1 MSIISIEDHFIRPRG
16 LYNPKIPTLMIV
28 SGEPMDGKTS
38 LSFVLKTIPKS
49 YYVSLDQITVDKNL
63 PIKSINDMV
72 NKKGF
77 KMSLRSIN
85 QFVDEV
91 NNNKIDFINYCYNFI
106 YKRNESFYIFDGIY
120 FTNKDF
126 LDEFIKKFENKYYI
140 WITNRPTIKK
150 Q

>member
-1 MSIISIEDHFIRPRG
+1 MENQYLRPINKIIIAYKIIE
-16 LYNPKIPTLMIV
+16 
-28 SGEPMDGKTS
+28 
-38 LSFVLKTIPKS
+38 
-49 YYVSLDQITVDKNL
+49 VDK
-63 PIKSINDMV
+63 

-85 QFVDEV
+85 HFVDEV

-126 LDEFIKKFENKYYI
+126 LDEFIKKFEDKYYI

>member
-1 MSIISIEDHFIRPRG
+1 
-16 LYNPKIPTLMIV
+16 
-28 SGEPMDGKTS
+28 

-77 KMSLRSIN
+77 EMSLKSIN
-85 QFVDEV
+85 HFVDEV
-91 NNNKIDFINYCYNFI
+91 NDNKIDFINYCYNFI
-106 YKRNESFYIFDGIY
+106 YKRNESFFIFEGIY

-126 LDEFIKKFENKYYI
+126 LDEFIKKFEDKYYI
-140 WITNRPTIKK
+140 WVTNRPTIKK
-150 Q
+150 